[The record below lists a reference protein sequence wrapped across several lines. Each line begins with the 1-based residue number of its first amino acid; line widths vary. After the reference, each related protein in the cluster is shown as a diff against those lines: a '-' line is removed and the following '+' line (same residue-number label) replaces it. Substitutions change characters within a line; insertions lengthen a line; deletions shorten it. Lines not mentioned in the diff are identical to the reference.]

1 MLTDND
7 KKLIVDSWRLVVP
20 IKSTA
25 ADLFYQRLFELK
37 PDYRGLF
44 PNEMDRQKRKLVT
57 MLQFI
62 VKAIDWV
69 KEDWKQEINPED
81 DLCLVVLA
89 MGRRHHDLYKIP
101 EDSYGPVAEA
111 LLWTLDQGL
120 GEAFTD
126 EVKTAWTKL
135 YGTLATTMK
144 MGARASRV
152 STNLGRVN

>member
-1 MLTDND
+1 MLNDND

-44 PNEMDRQKRKLVT
+44 PGELDRQKRKLVT

-69 KEDWKQEINPED
+69 KEEWKAEVNPED

-89 MGRRHHDLYKIP
+89 MGRRHHELYKIP
-101 EDSYGPVAEA
+101 DESYAPVGEA

-126 EVKTAWTKL
+126 DVKAAWTKL

-152 STNLGRVN
+152 SASLGRVN